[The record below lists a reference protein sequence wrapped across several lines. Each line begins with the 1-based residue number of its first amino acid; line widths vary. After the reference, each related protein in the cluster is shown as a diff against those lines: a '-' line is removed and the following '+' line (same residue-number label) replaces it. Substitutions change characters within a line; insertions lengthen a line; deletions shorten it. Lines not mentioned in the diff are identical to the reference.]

1 MHEGGRHARGIFDS
15 TRELNSA
22 QLQVR
27 CVDNGPL
34 LLINEAGA
42 DKAETDQSRELPRQ
56 ARADAP
62 HLRGHGLAIGPFVAL
77 GRNRT
82 GLIDDHPLDGRSPNI
97 NARKYRTRR
106 RHDGTHGTTT

>member
-42 DKAETDQSRELPRQ
+42 ASRVMLTP
-56 ARADAP
+56 
-62 HLRGHGLAIGPFVAL
+62 
-77 GRNRT
+77 
-82 GLIDDHPLDGRSPNI
+82 
-97 NARKYRTRR
+97 
-106 RHDGTHGTTT
+106 